1 MQKEKEIQQLIDVL
15 ENFLHQ
21 KVKTDLH
28 YSDLSKIFKRL
39 RRLDEERF
47 SEYIKRMPTN
57 ILGDILESFNE
68 KMLKE
73 SLHAVSLKKMISTIK
88 KMDSD
93 DATDLL
99 QDIEEL
105 DPDLSE
111 EIIAGLD
118 NKEQEEIQRLKGY
131 EENEAGAYMQ
141 TEFFAANHNETIK
154 ETIENLRK
162 LKYNEELEN
171 VTCVFIIGDYNNLVA
186 TVQLE
191 DMLLFDFEKSF
202 KEIISKRPEKYK
214 PRYVNDKE
222 EIEKVVIDFKE
233 YDLQVLPVID
243 EDNYLVGRITAD
255 DIYDLLQ
262 EMATEQIYNMV
273 GVDEET
279 ETEKNVG
286 EVIKKRGS
294 WLFVNLW
301 TAVLGSTVISQFEG
315 TISAL
320 PALAVLMPIVAS
332 MGGNGGNQTLAV
344 MVRKLAL
351 GEIDD
356 DNWKD
361 QMGKEIFVAIMNGL
375 IFAVLIGI
383 VTYLWKQDILLS
395 LVIGTAMVIN
405 LIVAGVSGGLIP
417 IMLKKFNVDPAVGSS
432 VILTTL
438 TDVIGF
444 FAFLGLAQMFILK

>member
-15 ENFLHQ
+15 EGFLHQ

-73 SLHAVSLKKMISTIK
+73 SLHAISLKKMISTIK

-105 DPDLSE
+105 DHTLSE

-171 VTCVFIIGDYNNLVA
+171 VTSVFIIGDYNNLVA

-222 EIEKVVIDFKE
+222 NIEKVVIDFKE

-243 EDNYLVGRITAD
+243 DDNYLVGRITAD

-301 TAVLGSTVISQFEG
+301 TAVLGSLVISQFEG
-315 TISAL
+315 TIKAL
-320 PALAVLMPIVAS
+320 PTLAVLMPIVAS

-361 QMGKEIFVAIMNGL
+361 QMGKEIFVAVMNGL
-375 IFAVLIGI
+375 IFAVLIGL
-383 VTYLWKQDILLS
+383 VTYLWKHDLLMS
-395 LVIGTAMVIN
+395 VVIGTAMIIN

-444 FAFLGLAQMFILK
+444 FAFLGLAQMFILS

>member
-320 PALAVLMPIVAS
+320 PTLAVLMPIVAS